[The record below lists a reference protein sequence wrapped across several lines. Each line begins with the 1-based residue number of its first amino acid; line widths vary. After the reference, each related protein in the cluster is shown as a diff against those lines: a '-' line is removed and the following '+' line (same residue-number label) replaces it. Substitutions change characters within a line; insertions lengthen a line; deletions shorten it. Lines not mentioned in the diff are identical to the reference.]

1 MTTTSLTAAKAKR
14 RTNPERSAE
23 TRQQV
28 MDAVIS
34 ILNAKGFAALTNALI
49 IADTG
54 ISTGALMHHFP
65 TRQKLLIATV
75 EDAYTN
81 IAEYRRQQLQHLL
94 PGLPRFRSLIDM
106 SWHTARMPTGFAVNE
121 VRIGARS
128 DDALA
133 SAFRPDFTRIAQE
146 YGRFVSKLVREAGL
160 EPNEEMQGLWIATSM
175 AMRSMAIDRK
185 TYAGVDIANSTLL
198 ALRTLRE
205 NLIVKQLGKAAGQD
219 PRIAWQPATL
229 RAGSLQVSRLQT
241 GKRSRA

>member
-1 MTTTSLTAAKAKR
+1 
-14 RTNPERSAE
+14 
-23 TRQQV
+23 

-75 EDAYTN
+75 EYAYAN
-81 IAEYRRQQLQHLL
+81 IAEYRLQQLERLE

-106 SWHTARMPTGFAVNE
+106 SWHTARMPSGFAVNE

-133 SAFRPDFTRIAQE
+133 ATFRPAFTRIAQE

-160 EPNEEMQGLWIATSM
+160 KPDEEVQGLWIATSM

-185 TYAGVDIANSTLL
+185 TYAGVDIASSTLL

-219 PRIAWQPATL
+219 PHIAWQPATL
-229 RAGSLQVSRLQT
+229 QP
-241 GKRSRA
+241 GKRRRA